1 MASVDLQWELVRKNN
16 AFIVKRNGYTFSTEP
31 TNLANKH
38 SYKFSGLAQ
47 NKVSIIIGGIRQ
59 IY

>member
-1 MASVDLQWELVRKNN
+1 MASVDLQWELVRNHN

-47 NKVSIIIGGIRQ
+47 NKVKSNAV
-59 IY
+59 YS